1 MESTFISFFLL
12 VSLLNFLS
20 KRKFKLCYNKLMNI
34 PITNDFVIKYI
45 KARQI
50 LDSRGN
56 PTVEAEVALKN
67 GGIGRAAVP
76 SGASTGSGEA
86 LELRD
91 GDPERYGGKGVEKAV
106 WNINSKIKD
115 VLIDNSSEQAQVDN
129 LMRELDG
136 TDNKSSLG
144 ANAILA
150 VSLANAKANARA
162 MKIPFYQYVSELA
175 GVTDEM
181 SIPMPMMN
189 VMNGGE
195 HASWSTDFQEYMIIP
210 ASAGTIEEAVRMGA
224 EVFHTLKDVLKEKG
238 YPTTVGDEGGY
249 APRVKEGNNEP
260 LDCIKEA
267 VEKSGYKFGKD
278 ILIALDIAASE
289 FYVKDSADLPYENG
303 RYELKTNGDWKT
315 AEDMINWY
323 GYLVDNYSV
332 VSIEDGLS
340 EDDWENW
347 KIMTERLGDKTQLVG
362 DDLFVT
368 NTKLLSR
375 GIESKVA
382 NAILIKPNQ
391 IGTLTET
398 IDAVIM
404 AKKAGYKTIMSH
416 RSGETEDVSI
426 AHLAVGL
433 GTGQIKTGS
442 LSRTDRIAK
451 YNELIRIA
459 DSNPR
464 LSLSRPFQQ

>member
-1 MESTFISFFLL
+1 M
-12 VSLLNFLS
+12 
-20 KRKFKLCYNKLMNI
+20 
-34 PITNDFVIKYI
+34 NDFVISNI
-45 KARQI
+45 KARQV

-56 PTVEAEVALKN
+56 PTVEAEVFLEN
-67 GGIGRAAVP
+67 GGYGRAIVP

-91 GDPERYGGKGVEKAV
+91 GDKERYGGKGVLKAV
-106 WNINSKIKD
+106 WNVNSKIKD
-115 VLIDNSSEQAQVDN
+115 VLVGNSSDQTFVDN
-129 LMRELDG
+129 MMNSLDG
-136 TDNKSSLG
+136 TDNKSNLG

-162 MKIPFYQYVSELA
+162 YRLPFYQYVAELA
-175 GVTDEM
+175 GTIDDM

-195 HASWSTDFQEYMIIP
+195 HASWATDFQEYMIIP
-210 ASAGTIEEAVRMGA
+210 RGAENIYDAVRMGA
-224 EVFHTLKDVLKEKG
+224 EVFHALKDVLKEKG

-249 APRVKEGNNEP
+249 APKVKNGNNEP
-260 LDCIKEA
+260 LDLIKLA
-267 VEKSGYKFGKD
+267 TEKAGYDFGKD
-278 ILIALDIAASE
+278 IAIAMDIAASE
-289 FYVKDSADLPYENG
+289 FYTDEPADPPYDHG
-303 RYELKTNGDWKT
+303 RYVLKTNGDWKT

-323 GYLVDNYSV
+323 DWIVNNYPV
-332 VSIEDGLS
+332 ISIEDGLA
-340 EDDWENW
+340 ENDWKNW
-347 KIMTERLGDKTQLVG
+347 QILTSRLGNRTQLVG

-368 NTKLLSR
+368 NTKLLEK
-375 GIESKVA
+375 GIGEKVA

-391 IGTLTET
+391 IGTLSET
-398 IDAVIM
+398 IAAVMM
-404 AKKAGYKTIMSH
+404 AKNAGYKTVMSH

-451 YNELIRIA
+451 YNELMRIA
-459 DSNPR
+459 DTNSR
-464 LSLSRPFQQ
+464 LGLT